1 MYAEDSID
9 IFVYENFFKD
19 EKYTMVEIG
28 AGHPTYISMSK
39 YFRELGWRCIGIDA
53 NAKFVKMHID
63 LGYEVYN
70 VACADYEGVSSFKI
84 YNTGHWDEE
93 NEGISFSA
101 LDLRYKPAVNY
112 DFEEVEIRVTTL
124 NSLLDSIGVKT
135 LEYISVDVEGWE
147 IEVLKGLDVEKFNTK
162 VIAIEDCNNSEL
174 YKSYMRS
181 INFGLAYKSR
191 HNYVY
196 KNNRFWPN
204 PMFDEKPNLRQYT
217 Q

>member
-1 MYAEDSID
+1 M
-9 IFVYENFFKD
+9 
-19 EKYTMVEIG
+19 
-28 AGHPTYISMSK
+28 
-39 YFRELGWRCIGIDA
+39 L
-53 NAKFVKMHID
+53 
-63 LGYEVYN
+63 
-70 VACADYEGVSSFKI
+70 SSFKI
-84 YNTGHWDEE
+84 YKTGQWDEE

-101 LDLRYKPAVNY
+101 LDLRYKPVVNY
-112 DFEEVEIRVTTL
+112 DFEELEIRVTTL

-147 IEVLKGLDVEKFNTK
+147 IEVLKGLDVEKFRTK

-174 YKSYMRS
+174 YKGYMRG

-204 PMFDEKPNLRQYT
+204 PMFDEKSNLRTYT
-217 Q
+217 